1 MKGQSPSV
9 LVVDD
14 DQSLRLLCRINLEL
28 DGFEVRDA
36 GTLADARAAIGEA
49 RPDVVLLDVHLGGE
63 SSEALLDELLAEGI
77 PVLIVTGSAEV
88 STLRGRAGDVLVKPF
103 MPEDLVAA
111 ARRLVKVDAS

>member
-28 DGFEVRDA
+28 DGFDVREA
-36 GTLADARAAIGEA
+36 ATLAAARAAVRDA

-63 SSEALLDELLAEGI
+63 SSDALLDELRAEGI
-77 PVLIVTGSAEV
+77 PVLIVTGSADA
-88 STLRGRAGDVLVKPF
+88 SSLRGRADDVLVKPF
-103 MPEDLVAA
+103 VPEDLVAI
-111 ARRLVKVDAS
+111 ARRLVG